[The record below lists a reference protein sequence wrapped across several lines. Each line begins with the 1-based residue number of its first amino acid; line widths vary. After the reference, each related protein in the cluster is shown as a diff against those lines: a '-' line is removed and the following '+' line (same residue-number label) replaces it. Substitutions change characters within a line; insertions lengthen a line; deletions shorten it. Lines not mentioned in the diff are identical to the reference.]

1 MSAPEKKEKTASEK
15 NPYGYYGSGLV
26 APILTGF
33 GDCAAAGATSRCVP
47 RSFSGGDNP
56 PQCSQYNN
64 EDECPCQGS
73 DPAFDKD
80 SQLCSDSDKNSTARN
95 PDYNPACYTDTDT
108 GKDTTI
114 LTLGLAEYDPYYQ
127 EIDPCWLATDP
138 SDAQCTCAIL
148 DMADGA
154 DGNSRNGICTGP
166 NYADGTGGCYFNP
179 NGQPAMNQDDC
190 ENGNLNPTKFNPNS
204 DYYDAN
210 NNQLSRQNTCVWY
223 PKEWYNVTSSDDD
236 KTETK
241 SVIPSAAAL
250 PNGHKCNSYVPSPT
264 PTLSFRVL
272 GVSQNNSCSNKEED
286 SCKTPNCAWRKK
298 NDSEGVCVAV
308 GDDALAQLCSNQ
320 SACLSNGHLPQ
331 TNGKC
336 TSMVNGKPTSTTPCT
351 VDAQCNANKGEFC
364 KGTPTHVAGC
374 TNNND
379 CENVGEWL
387 YDAVPLVQI
396 IDSTPA
402 KKEYTCRSK
411 KSFPWRGIVNGSK
424 CVYLPESTGDKEDA
438 FGAGA
443 ASVVKSG
450 LKMIG
455 AGFLGDLI
463 DPQKKV
469 KDRISAAKDRISQT
483 TQQMPLSAQGAQ
495 VKIDA
500 DLIKYVDTN
509 ARLAKLTEQIAEDHL
524 QFLVEKNT
532 LLISILAI
540 VLFISV
546 IFELI

>member
-1 MSAPEKKEKTASEK
+1 MSASEKKKEKTASEK

-26 APILTGF
+26 APILTGI
-33 GDCAAAGATSRCVP
+33 GDCVAAGATSRCVP

-64 EDECPCQGS
+64 EDECPCQG

-80 SQLCSDSDKNSTARN
+80 SQLCSDSKKNSTARN
-95 PDYNPACYTDTDT
+95 PDYNPVCYTDA

-148 DMADGA
+148 DMADG
-154 DGNSRNGICTGP
+154 DSRNGICTGP
-166 NYADGTGGCYFNP
+166 NYANGTGGCYFKENG
-179 NGQPAMNQDDC
+179 NGQPATSQDEC
-190 ENGNLNPTKFNPNS
+190 ENGNLVAKQFNPNS

-210 NNQLSRQNTCVWY
+210 ANAKLSRKKTCVWY
-223 PKEWYNVTSSDDD
+223 PKEWYNVTSSDDN
-236 KTETK
+236 KTK
-241 SVIPSAAAL
+241 SVIPSVAAL
-250 PNGHKCNSYVPSPT
+250 PDDHMCQNYAPSK
-264 PTLSFRVL
+264 LSFRVL
-272 GVSQNNSCSNKEED
+272 GVNQQDTCSSITDEKE
-286 SCKTPNCAWRKK
+286 CNRPGTNCAWQKK
-298 NDSEGVCVAV
+298 NDSEGVCAAV
-308 GDDALAQLCSNQ
+308 GTHALSQLCSNQ

-336 TSMVNGKPTSTTPCT
+336 TSMVNGTPTSSNTSCT

-364 KGTPTHVAGC
+364 KGTPTFYSGC

-379 CENVGEWL
+379 CENIGEWF
-387 YDAVPLVQI
+387 YDAVPLVQLI
-396 IDSTPA
+396 TSTPA

-411 KSFPWRGIVNGSK
+411 KSFPWRGIVKGSK
-424 CVYLPESTGDKEDA
+424 CVYLPKSTGDTEDA
-438 FGAGA
+438 IGAGA
-443 ASVVKSG
+443 ASVIKSG

-509 ARLAKLTEQIAEDHL
+509 ARMAKLTEQIAEDHL